1 MPLVDCHFHLFNA
14 GAGSPSARY
23 RPAYA
28 ARIEDW
34 QRLLAP
40 LGDLYGVVVQTSFLG
55 TDNAA
60 LLAALGASAGRLRGV
75 AVVDPSVT
83 DDTLSAMDEAGV
95 RGIRLNLFGDLDWRR
110 IGTAPW
116 RTLFARI
123 AALGWHVELH
133 TGNGQGGAMLAELDS
148 ALGEGSASVVLDH
161 FGRPGEDG
169 SRDAVF
175 AVAARMLARRQVWV
189 KLSAPYR
196 LPPGTDWRLLAGTW
210 GRTVG
215 YERLLLGSDWP
226 WTNHEA
232 AVRADECAALFHWP
246 CEAGAGGDVVDGS
259 RFAEALR
266 WRNADALYGFGLAGR
281 AAFDSHS

>member
-1 MPLVDCHFHLFNA
+1 MTRNAMPLVDCHFHLFDAAA
-14 GAGSPSARY
+14 GMPAARY

-40 LGDLYGVVVQTSFLG
+40 LGSLLYGVVVQTSFLG

-60 LLAALGASAGRLRGV
+60 LLAALRASAGRLRGV

-83 DDTLSAMDEAGV
+83 DDALAAMQAAGV
-95 RGIRLNLFGDLDWRR
+95 RGIRLNLFGDPGWAR

-116 RTLFARI
+116 RALFARV

-133 TGNGQGGAMLAELDS
+133 TGNGQGGTLLAALDA
-148 ALGEGSASVVLDH
+148 ALGHCPAPVVLDH
-161 FGRPGEDG
+161 FGRPGAEG

-175 AVAARMLARRQVWV
+175 EVAARTLLRRQVWV

-196 LPPGTDWRLLAGTW
+196 LPPGTDWRSLAGAW
-210 GRTVG
+210 SRLVG
-215 YERLLLGSDWP
+215 QDRLLLGSDWP
-226 WTNHEA
+226 WTNHESA
-232 AVRADECAALFHWP
+232 ARADECAALFGWP
-246 CEAGAGGDVVDGS
+246 CEPGAGGDAPRDRG
-259 RFAEALR
+259 FAESLR
-266 WRNADALYGFGLAGR
+266 WRNAAALYR
-281 AAFDSHS
+281 FDL

>member
-1 MPLVDCHFHLFNA
+1 MMRNEMPLVDCHFHLFDA
-14 GAGSPSARY
+14 GAGTPSARY

-83 DDTLSAMDEAGV
+83 DDALAAMHAAGV
-95 RGIRLNLFGDLDWRR
+95 RGIRLNLFGDPDWRR

-116 RTLFARI
+116 RTLFERI
-123 AALGWHVELH
+123 AGLGWHVELH
-133 TGNGQGGAMLAELDS
+133 TENGQGVAMLAELDA
-148 ALGEGSASVVLDH
+148 ALGHCAAPVVLDH
-161 FGRPGEDG
+161 FCRPGERG

-175 AVAARMLARRQVWV
+175 EAVATTLRHRQVWV

-196 LPPGTDWRLLAGTW
+196 LPTGTDWQSLAGTW
-210 GRTVG
+210 SQVVG
-215 YERLLLGSDWP
+215 PDRLLLGSDWP
-226 WTNHEA
+226 WTNHESA
-232 AVRADECAALFHWP
+232 ARADECAALFGWP
-246 CEAGAGGDVVDGS
+246 CEPGAGGEVAGA
-259 RFAEALR
+259 RGFAESLR
-266 WRNADALYGFGLAGR
+266 WRNAAALYGFDL
-281 AAFDSHS
+281 

>member
-1 MPLVDCHFHLFNA
+1 MRNAMPLVDCHFHLFDA
-14 GAGSPSARY
+14 GAATPSARY

-60 LLAALGASAGRLRGV
+60 LLAALGTSAGRLRGV

-83 DDTLSAMDEAGV
+83 DDALAAMDAAGV
-95 RGIRLNLFGDLDWRR
+95 RGIRLNLFGDPDWRR
-110 IGTAPW
+110 VGTAPW
-116 RTLFARI
+116 RALFERI
-123 AALGWHVELH
+123 GNLGWHVELH
-133 TGNGQGGAMLAELDS
+133 TENGHGGALLAELDA
-148 ALGEGSASVVLDH
+148 ALGHCPAPVVLDH
-161 FGRPGEDG
+161 FGRPGEGG
-169 SRDAVF
+169 SRDTVF
-175 AVAARMLARRQVWV
+175 EVAAQMLARRQVWV

-196 LPPGTDWRLLAGTW
+196 LLPATDWRSLAGTW

-215 YERLLLGSDWP
+215 HERLLLGSDWP
-226 WTNHEA
+226 WTNHES
-232 AVRADECAALFHWP
+232 AVRADECAALFSWP
-246 CEAGAGGDVVDGS
+246 CEPGAGGDAADDS

-266 WRNADALYGFGLAGR
+266 WRNAAALYGFGL
-281 AAFDSHS
+281 

>member
-1 MPLVDCHFHLFNA
+1 MMRNAIPLVDCHFHLFDA
-14 GAGSPSARY
+14 GAGTPSARY

-83 DDTLSAMDEAGV
+83 DDALAAMDAAGV
-95 RGIRLNLFGDLDWRR
+95 RGIRLNLFGDPDWAR

-116 RTLFARI
+116 RALFARV

-133 TGNGQGGAMLAELDS
+133 TGNGQGGALLAALDA
-148 ALGEGSASVVLDH
+148 ALGHCSAPVVLDH
-161 FGRPGEDG
+161 FGRPGEG
-169 SRDAVF
+169 GARDAVF
-175 AVAARMLARRQVWV
+175 EVAAQMLARRQVWV

-196 LPPGTDWRLLAGTW
+196 LPPATDWRSLARTW
-210 GRTVG
+210 SQTVG
-215 YERLLLGSDWP
+215 HERLLLGSDWP
-226 WTNHEA
+226 WTNHES
-232 AVRADECAALFHWP
+232 AVRADESAALFNWP
-246 CEAGAGGDVVDGS
+246 CEPGARGNAADDS
-259 RFAEALR
+259 SFAEALR
-266 WRNADALYGFGLAGR
+266 WRNAAVLYGFGL
-281 AAFDSHS
+281 